1 MQVSVFLARLL
12 GPLLLL
18 PGVGLLVNPRAFRT
32 MASEVVGSITLVYL
46 FGLIDFAAGLAIVLV
61 HNVWTVNWR
70 VLITLIGWLLLIRG
84 AARILITDTLMGYAK
99 TVIRKKQL
107 YPVSGGV
114 LVILGLV
121 LCYFGY
127 VAERFEKLG
136 WINVCFWHKADMAA
150 VRERHDSKNV
160 IFFPSPM

>member
-46 FGLIDFAAGLAIVLV
+46 FGLIDFTAGLAIVLV

-84 AARILITDTLMGYAK
+84 AHSDHRHAD
-99 TVIRKKQL
+99 
-107 YPVSGGV
+107 
-114 LVILGLV
+114 GLRQDGHPQEAA
-121 LCYFGY
+121 LSYFGRAPRHSWPSAVLFWICGLRDSRRPAGSTSR
-127 VAERFEKLG
+127 VAHLTNASG
-136 WINVCFWHKADMAA
+136 ACL
-150 VRERHDSKNV
+150 
-160 IFFPSPM
+160 

>member
-32 MASEVVGSITLVYL
+32 MAPEVVGSITLVYL

-84 AARILITDTLMGYAK
+84 AARILITDTLMGYAN

-127 VAERFEKLG
+127 VA
-136 WINVCFWHKADMAA
+136 
-150 VRERHDSKNV
+150 
-160 IFFPSPM
+160 